1 MKRLFCIFLALIFCF
16 LSFSA
21 CAQKKYEVQT
31 LSCRVIAVIGNELL
45 LASEG
50 YEPILTLSPND
61 NPNISVLRDGI
72 PAAEGDCP
80 IPGDRIL
87 LTFEGGMLDTLPSVP
102 RGVTQMEIVS
112 SEFDNLAAVYLDVLT
127 DLAKEEGNNVASH
140 AMLAVSLEET
150 ALPAWEQT
158 AVVYAIA
165 KQYPDV
171 SVIEESRA
179 DLMAKGFM
187 TKTKDGHRWYWNG
200 GTLLAIYEY
209 PKKCTDKKRYFNADL
224 GHSYVWTNCRTSR
237 DADSGIWSPYE
248 KGGIMHVD

>member
-1 MKRLFCIFLALIFCF
+1 MKRSLCICLALLLCF

-21 CAQKKYEVQT
+21 CTQKENEPQT

-50 YEPILTLSPND
+50 YEPIMTLSPAA

-72 PAAEGDCP
+72 PAAAGDVP
-80 IPGDRIL
+80 IPGDRVL
-87 LTFEGGMLDTLPSVP
+87 LTFEDGMLNTRPSVP

-112 SEFDNLAAVYLDVLT
+112 AEFDNLAAVYLDVLT
-127 DLAKEEGNNVASH
+127 DLSKEEGNNVSSH

-165 KQYPDV
+165 KQYPTV
-171 SVIEESRA
+171 TVIEESRA

-187 TKTKDGHRWYWNG
+187 TKTSDGHRWYWKG
-200 GTLLAIYEY
+200 GTFLAIYEY

-237 DADSGIWSPYE
+237 DTDSGIWSPYE

>member
-1 MKRLFCIFLALIFCF
+1 MKHLLSAVLLISFCF

-21 CAQKKYEVQT
+21 CTHQPQEVQT

-50 YEPILTLSPND
+50 REPIMTLTPAANEKILL
-61 NPNISVLRDGI
+61 LRDG
-72 PAAEGDCP
+72 AAAAAGDVP
-80 IPGDRIL
+80 IPGDRVL
-87 LTFEGGMLDTLPSVP
+87 LTFSGGMLDTLPSVP
-102 RGVTQMEIVS
+102 RGVTQMDIVS
-112 SEFDNLAAVYLDVLT
+112 AEFDNLAAVYLDVLT
-127 DLAKEEGNNVASH
+127 DLAKEEENDIVSH

-165 KQYPDV
+165 KQYPNQT
-171 SVIEESRA
+171 VIDESRA

-187 TKTKDGHRWYWNG
+187 TKTSDGYRWYWKV
-200 GTLLAIYEY
+200 GTFLAIYEY

-224 GHSYVWTNCRTSR
+224 GHSYVWTGCHTSR
-237 DADSGIWSPYE
+237 DADSGVWSSYE
-248 KGGIMHVD
+248 KGGIAYVN